1 MYFEKVSDGWIA
13 RWETMTG
20 VRYDTKVSKTS
31 KQRME
36 MPSSATEDY
45 THNRFHENTE
55 NAGWT
60 C

>member
-1 MYFEKVSDGWIA
+1 MYFEKFSDGWTA

-20 VRYDTKVSKTS
+20 VRYDTKGSKMS

-36 MPSSATEDY
+36 MASSETEDY
-45 THNRFHENTE
+45 AHNRFHGNTE
-55 NAGWT
+55 NIGWT